1 MIHTR
6 KDEMDHWDEYLSQ
19 FPKMSEVK
27 SGITYPLE
35 DAHKYFRSNTNPEI
49 RGPKEAM
56 IQQHLRME

>member
-1 MIHTR
+1 
-6 KDEMDHWDEYLSQ
+6 MDHWDEYLSQ